1 MRRLIVGSAGS
12 SGSFDVVRGVRQWYG
27 DTVFVIAI
35 DTNPRERVT
44 ASLFSDAFVQV
55 PLARSPEFIDAL
67 VRLAEA
73 YPGSS
78 YLPMHDEEIEAAARL
93 ASEGNLPPGLDLIA
107 PPYEVVRLCN
117 DKWRMHQWLKA
128 NRLPTPETVLATP
141 EAIAAVPLPTVLK
154 PRIGTG
160 SRGVRLIQERSE
172 LAGLASEAWL
182 LQEFLQHPELTVNS
196 FRNRTTG
203 AFHSACYMFLGTRYG
218 FAPASHGP
226 WRVFRDPVAEAQAEE
241 LARRLPLFGTFFV
254 QALSDSSSRWMITDV
269 NPRVVGGRRTAVV
282 GADFTIAN
290 LADFWGEPT
299 DRMLTPIVGEYIVGR
314 EYMEYVISPP
324 ACNHT

>member
-1 MRRLIVGSAGS
+1 MRRRLIVGSAGS
-12 SGSFDVVRGVRQWYG
+12 SGSLGVVQGVRQWYG
-27 DTVFVIAI
+27 DSVFVIAI
-35 DTNPRERVT
+35 DTNLRERVT
-44 ASLFSDAFVQV
+44 ASLFADAFVQV

-67 VRLAEA
+67 ARLADA
-73 YPGSS
+73 HPGSS

-128 NRLPTPETVLATP
+128 NGLPTPETVLATP

-160 SRGVRLIQERSE
+160 GRGMRLIRERSE

-182 LQEFLQHPELTVNS
+182 LQELLQHPQINVDVFLS
-196 FRNRTTG
+196 RTTG
-203 AFHSACYMFLGTRYG
+203 TFHSACRVFLGTRAG
-218 FAPASHGP
+218 FGPATHGP
-226 WRVFRDPVAEAQAEE
+226 WRVFGDPAVDVLAED
-241 LARRLPLFGTFFV
+241 LARRLPIFGTFFF
-254 QALSDSSSRWMITDV
+254 QALSDASSRWMITDV
-269 NPRVVGGRRTAVV
+269 NPRAARRMSAAV

-290 LADFWGEPT
+290 LADVWGEPT
-299 DRMLTPIVGEYIVGR
+299 NRMLQPIVGEYIVAR
-314 EYMEYVISPP
+314 EYTEYVISAPSK
-324 ACNHT
+324 